1 MNAMRIS
8 SAWITELAH
17 NEVFVF
23 GSNLEGRHCNGA
35 ARLACQKFGAVW
47 GEGSGFH
54 GHTYAIPT
62 MHGGITAIKPYVDE
76 FLMFAWNHQH
86 LIFLVTE
93 IGCGIAGFR
102 PCDIAPLFRTAVDR
116 RMNNVFLPMSFYNY
130 YNTNR

>member
-1 MNAMRIS
+1 MRIS

-62 MHGGITAIKPYVDE
+62 MHGGITAKKLPVDDD
-76 FLMFAWNHQH
+76 FK
-86 LIFLVTE
+86 
-93 IGCGIAGFR
+93 
-102 PCDIAPLFRTAVDR
+102 
-116 RMNNVFLPMSFYNY
+116 
-130 YNTNR
+130 